1 VTGTARARRR
11 TGGKG
16 RAGLRKA
23 ALHLALLAGSV
34 LFAFPFVWLVT
45 TTFKGDEEIFSER
58 LNWVPKIP
66 WYSSESPYID
76 QRAYQPPQRPAAVSR
91 EGWERL
97 EPALRVALWQRAEEL
112 ATEAKLDLPP
122 EAREQVA
129 RGLWEQVRDS
139 LPPETVAREAGAA
152 AEAAAHAVSV
162 ETLSSVWARAHKQ
175 LAVGRLRLLDAS
187 NADALARSAVEW
199 IPWAEKSSSLAMIGD
214 RRVDGEAAKGV
225 YYDDRHG
232 ALTLAAEVPAP
243 ERVERISLSL
253 HDDES
258 WRHVNLLLLTPGGAY
273 RSKHPFIMGNGEWQD
288 VTWTFTPPRDRRSL
302 EIVLVPTMAVE
313 TLPTDKW
320 VLQVVVSPTSPTRA
334 TFDKFARN
342 YREAIR
348 YVPFWTFAKNSVL
361 LVLLNIVGQL
371 LACSMVAYAFAR
383 LRWPGRDIVFVVL
396 LSTMMLPPQVTMVP
410 VFLIV
415 RNLHAYNTLVPLW
428 LPSFFGSAFFIFLL
442 RQFLMTIP
450 RDLEDAAKIDGCS
463 YFGLFWRIMLPLIR
477 PALAAVAIFQFLGS
491 WNDFMG
497 PLIYLNDLR
506 LTPLSLGLF
515 QFQQEHAAE
524 WGMLMAG
531 SLLMTLPAILI
542 FFLAQ
547 KHFIQGITLTGIK

>member
-1 VTGTARARRR
+1 VPKLTR
-11 TGGKG
+11 TLTTKG
-16 RAGLRKA
+16 P
-23 ALHLALLAGSV
+23 LHLALVAGSV

-66 WYSSESPYID
+66 WYSPTSPYID
-76 QRAYQPPQRPAAVSR
+76 RRAYKPMRRPASMSR
-91 EGWERL
+91 EAWERL
-97 EPALRVALWQRAEEL
+97 EPQLRVALWERATGL
-112 ATEAKLDLPP
+112 AAEAKVSLPA
-122 EAREQVA
+122 EAREQVT
-129 RGLWEQVRDS
+129 RGLWEQVRDT
-139 LPPETVAREAGAA
+139 LPPETLARDAQTVAQ
-152 AEAAAHAVSV
+152 EAAKAVSEEALTTV
-162 ETLSSVWARAHKQ
+162 RNRAEKQ
-175 LAVGRLRLLDAS
+175 AAIGKLRLLDAA
-187 NADALARSAVEW
+187 NRDALAGQGEL
-199 IPWAEKSSSLAMIGD
+199 PWSVTRGSLAVGATEI
-214 RRVDGEAAKGV
+214 DGESGRMLSYRDSRNGV
-225 YYDDRHG
+225 SLEAQPPVTGDI
-232 ALTLAAEVPAP
+232 
-243 ERVERISLSL
+243 ERIALGL

-258 WRHVNLLLLTPGGAY
+258 WRHVDLLLLTPKGAF
-273 RSKHPFIMGNGEWQD
+273 RSKHPFVMGNGEWQD
-288 VTWTFTPPRDRRSL
+288 VTWTFTPPRDRQSL
-302 EIVLVPTMAVE
+302 EIVLAPTSVPE
-313 TLPTDKW
+313 PLPTGKW
-320 VLQVVVSPTSPTRA
+320 VLKVSLSRTSPLRA

-348 YVPFWTFAKNSVL
+348 YVPFWTFARNSVI
-361 LVLLNIVGQL
+361 LVVLNILGQL
-371 LACSMVAYAFAR
+371 FACSLVAYAFAR
-383 LRWPGRDIVFVVL
+383 LRWPGRDVIFVLL

-415 RNLHAYNTLVPLW
+415 RQLGLYNTLTPLW

-463 YFGLFWRIMLPLIR
+463 YFGLYWRVMLPLIR

-497 PLIYLNDLR
+497 PLIYISDLR

-515 QFQQEHAAE
+515 QFQQEHVAE

>member
-1 VTGTARARRR
+1 VPKPTRHTP
-11 TGGKG
+11 T
-16 RAGLRKA
+16 KA
-23 ALHLALLAGSV
+23 LLHLALLAGAV

-58 LNWVPKIP
+58 LNWVPKVP
-66 WYSSESPYID
+66 WYSPTSPYID
-76 QRAYQPPQRPAAVSR
+76 HRAYKPMQRPESMSR

-97 EPALRVALWQRAEEL
+97 EPQLRVALWERAVGL
-112 ATEAKLDLPP
+112 AAEANVSLPA
-122 EAREQVA
+122 EAREPVT
-129 RGLWEQVRDS
+129 RGLWEGVRDA
-139 LPPETVAREAGAA
+139 LPTPALLLSEKAAQAA
-152 AEAAAHAVSV
+152 AQAVTPEV
-162 ETLSSVWARAHKQ
+162 AMAVWSRANRR
-175 LAVGRLRLLDAS
+175 LAFGKLRLLDAS
-187 NADALARSAVEW
+187 NRNVLARPQDVAW
-199 IPWAEKSSSLAMIGD
+199 TPWARCTGGVAGMGTEE
-214 RRVDGEAAKGV
+214 VDGETGRRITYSDEDGGV
-225 YYDDRHG
+225 EVVAG
-232 ALTLAAEVPAP
+232 ARVATP
-243 ERVERISLSL
+243 VERISLGL

-258 WRHVNLLLLTPGGAY
+258 WRHVNLLLLTPQGAF

-302 EIVLVPTMAVE
+302 EIPLVPTKSSE
-313 TLPTDKW
+313 TPPEGEWILR
-320 VLQVVVSPTSPTRA
+320 VQIEPTSAWQA

-348 YVPFWTFAKNSVL
+348 YVPFWTFARNSVV
-361 LVLLNIVGQL
+361 LVVLNILGQL
-371 LACSMVAYAFAR
+371 FACSLVAYAFAR
-383 LRWPGRDIVFVVL
+383 LRWPGRDVIFVLL

-410 VFLIV
+410 VFLII
-415 RNLHAYNTLVPLW
+415 RKLHWYNTLTPLW

-463 YFGLFWRIMLPLIR
+463 HFGLYWRIMLPLIG

-497 PLIYLNDLR
+497 PLIYINDLR

-531 SLLMTLPAILI
+531 SLLMTLPAILL

-547 KHFIQGITLTGIK
+547 RHFIQGITLTGIKG

>member
-1 VTGTARARRR
+1 MPKLTRTLTA
-11 TGGKG
+11 
-16 RAGLRKA
+16 KA
-23 ALHLALLAGSV
+23 PLHLALVAGSV

-66 WYSSESPYID
+66 WYSPTSPYID
-76 QRAYQPPQRPAAVSR
+76 QRAYKPMRRPDRLPKKRWEAAERMLKTELWSR
-91 EGWERL
+91 
-97 EPALRVALWQRAEEL
+97 
-112 ATEAKLDLPP
+112 
-122 EAREQVA
+122 AREVAPTDIALIPDAHEQVV
-129 RGLWEQVRDS
+129 RGLWEEMRDA
-139 LPPETVAREAGAA
+139 LP
-152 AEAAAHAVSV
+152 AEALAGGKDALYAP
-162 ETLSSVWARAHKQ
+162 ARAAVTPGMVSTVWNRVNKR
-175 LAVGRLRLLDAS
+175 LALGDLRLLDAS
-187 NADALARSAVEW
+187 NRNVLVRSEAVTW
-199 IPWAEKSSSLAMIGD
+199 LPWARNTDLGAAAIGAEEVGGEPG
-214 RRVDGEAAKGV
+214 RRISYSDADGGV
-225 YYDDRHG
+225 
-232 ALTLAAEVPAP
+232 EVTASVTVPRP
-243 ERVERISLSL
+243 VERIALAL

-258 WRHVNLLLLTPGGAY
+258 WRHVDLLLLTPTGAF
-273 RSKHPFIMGNGEWQD
+273 RSQRPFIMSNGQWQD
-288 VTWTFTPPRDRRSL
+288 VTWTFRPPRERQSL
-302 EIVLVPTMAVE
+302 ELLLVPAKTSLPLPSAG
-313 TLPTDKW
+313 TLQLRLTI
-320 VLQVVVSPTSPTRA
+320 SRTSPLRA

-342 YREAIR
+342 YREAVR
-348 YVPFWTFAKNSVL
+348 YVPFWTFARNSVI
-361 LVLLNIVGQL
+361 LVVLNIIGQL
-371 LACSMVAYAFAR
+371 FACSLVAYAFAR
-383 LRWPGRDIVFVVL
+383 LRWPGRDVIFVLL

-415 RNLHAYNTLVPLW
+415 RKLHWYNTLTPLW

-463 YFGLFWRIMLPLIR
+463 YFGLYWRIMLPLIR

-497 PLIYLNDLR
+497 PLIYINDLR

>member
-1 VTGTARARRR
+1 MI
-11 TGGKG
+11 GK
-16 RAGLRKA
+16 AV
-23 ALHLALLAGSV
+23 LHLALVAGSV

-58 LNWVPKIP
+58 LDWTPKVP
-66 WYSSESPYID
+66 WYSPTSPYID
-76 QRAYQPPQRPAAVSR
+76 QRAYKPMPRPDRVSR
-91 EGWERL
+91 EGW
-97 EPALRVALWQRAEEL
+97 AHLRPELRSALWQRAG
-112 ATEAKLDLPP
+112 DL
-122 EAREQVA
+122 AREAGLELPAEAQEQVT
-129 RGLWEQVRDS
+129 RGLWEQVRDTLS
-139 LPPETVAREAGAA
+139 AETLAGTPGSVAA
-152 AEAAAHAVSV
+152 AASEA
-162 ETLSSVWARAHKQ
+162 LSADALKTVWARTHRQ
-175 LAVGRLRLLDAS
+175 LALGRLRLLDDR
-187 NADALARSAVEW
+187 NTDVLNSAEVEW
-199 IPWAEKSSSLAMIGD
+199 VPWAEDTSSWALVGD
-214 RRVDGEAAKGV
+214 REVDGETGKGLA
-225 YYDDRHG
+225 YDDRYG
-232 ALTLAAEVPAP
+232 ALTVRAEVPVRGRID
-243 ERVERISLSL
+243 RVSLGL

-258 WRHVNLLLLTPGGAY
+258 WRHVNLLLLTPEGAF

-302 EIVLVPTMAVE
+302 EIVLVPTAVKAP
-313 TLPTDKW
+313 LPTGEW
-320 VLQVVVSPTSPTRA
+320 VLQLVISRTSPVRA

-348 YVPFWTFAKNSVL
+348 YVPFWTFARNSVL
-361 LVLLNIVGQL
+361 LVVLNIVGQL

-383 LRWPGRDIVFVVL
+383 LRWPGRDVIFVLL

-415 RNLHAYNTLVPLW
+415 RNLELYNTLTPLW

-463 YFGLFWRIMLPLIR
+463 YFGLYWRIMLPLIR

-497 PLIYLNDLR
+497 PLIYINDLR